1 MHTLVALVSLM
12 VTAAAADKGPLAQD
26 ERALREAGV
35 ETTGPGLLAF
45 FRQHIASDADT
56 NTIRQLI
63 KDLGD
68 DSFKKRERASARL
81 TAIGGRAV
89 PLLRAAVADPDIEVV
104 NRARRCLSEIKLGS
118 VEALL
123 SAAARLIAERKP
135 EGATRVLL
143 DYLPLA
149 EEEEVAEEVQKAL
162 AALALPGGK
171 PDPALVAALA
181 GRAARV
187 RIGAAVA
194 LIRAGAVK
202 NVPAVSKLLKD
213 PEARVRLRVGL
224 ALAAARDRDAVP
236 VLIALL
242 GELPAEETPDIE
254 DLLATLAGDKAPSV
268 NPGTT
273 PAARREYRAAW
284 EGWYRAHK
292 DQVTAER
299 LAAAFRPRNRTLVV
313 LLNAGRVVD
322 VDAAGK
328 TLWQVEWLKFPLDAQ
343 YLPGDRVLVAEYEGG
358 RVSERNRKGEVVWE
372 KKVLSPIVAQRL
384 PNGNTFIATSSRL
397 LEVDPSGREVWEQ
410 PPPQRGRVMKALRLR
425 NGDTAVVT
433 MLGGSRFFVIDR
445 EGNIRHSFGV
455 ELSTSGGRLD
465 VLRNGH
471 VLIPERGR
479 GRVVEYDTAGK
490 VVWEAPFTNPVAV
503 VRLAKGNVLV
513 TGMNSEK
520 AVELDRKGKVV
531 WEHKADSRLTR
542 AWRH

>member
-1 MHTLVALVSLM
+1 MQTLVALASLM
-12 VTAAAADKGPLAQD
+12 AAAAAVDKEQLTRD

-45 FRQHIASDADT
+45 FRQHTASAADT
-56 NTIRQLI
+56 DTLRQLI

-81 TAIGGRAV
+81 TAIGSRAV
-89 PLLRAAVADPDIEVV
+89 PLLREATSHRDIEVV
-104 NRARRCLSEIKLGS
+104 ARARRCLSEIKLGS

-135 EGATRVLL
+135 TGATRVLL
-143 DYLPLA
+143 DYLALV
-149 EEEEVAEEVQKAL
+149 EDEDLAEEVQKTL

-171 PDPALVAALA
+171 PDAALVAALA
-181 GRAARV
+181 AKAPRV

-194 LIRAGAVK
+194 LTRAGAAK
-202 NVPAVSKLLKD
+202 DVPGVSKLLRD

-242 GELPAEETPDIE
+242 GELPAEETADIE
-254 DLLATLAGDKAPSV
+254 ELLASLAGDKAPTAS
-268 NPGTT
+268 PGTT
-273 PAARREYRAAW
+273 PASRREYRAAW

-299 LAAAFRPRNRTLVV
+299 LAAAFRPRDRTLIV
-313 LLNAGRVVD
+313 LLNAGRVID
-322 VDAAGK
+322 VDAGGK
-328 TLWQVEWLKFPLDAQ
+328 TLWQVEGLKFPLDAQ

-372 KKVLSPIVAQRL
+372 KKVLNPIVAQRL

-425 NGDTAVVT
+425 NGDVAVVT

-445 EGNIRHSFGV
+445 EGTIRHSFGV

-471 VLIPERGR
+471 VLIPERGH
-479 GRVVEYDTAGK
+479 GRVAEYDKAGK
-490 VVWEAPFTNPVAV
+490 VVWQARFTDPVAA
-503 VRLAKGNVLV
+503 VRVARGNVLV

-531 WEHKADSRLTR
+531 WEHKADGRLTR